1 MLPRLVSN
9 LAALLALTTTLVP
22 VQAGPLCFAVESATA
37 CVYSTQDAGDA
48 LIRIEYP
55 PQLGWVAFGLGT
67 GMNSADVMMAYALP
81 DGSISITRRSS
92 SGHFLPTLASTQDLT
107 ITNSSSSS
115 SGNVVTFRRPLAAA
129 SASTPSIQQSTQPLI
144 WAGYTGSPPTSPG
157 AIPQHTVSGVASG
170 NLLDGSM
177 AFAHSSPS
185 APPPTIVTGDDG
197 SRDRRLRIIH
207 GTLMAFAWVGLAPAA
222 ILIARFGKK
231 ALGVW
236 WFRIHFTLFG
246 LCAALTY
253 AAFAIV
259 YRVVADTGE
268 NHYDYSASGIH
279 VILGLLV
286 VILTA
291 PQAFLGIVIDKLWS
305 PTRKSIPWRDK
316 LHWWLGRLTFLLAV
330 INIPFGIALFYRDDN
345 NNNRPAW
352 PYILYALLL
361 GAAVVAFVGL
371 AIKSRREAAGH
382 HVAVASNDN
391 TGHKDDR
398 RGQLDRPTS
407 AQTLDPAR
415 DIP

>member
-1 MLPRLVSN
+1 MLRRLLPTLTTLV
-9 LAALLALTTTLVP
+9 ALTAALVP
-22 VQAGPLCFAVESATA
+22 VQAGPLCFAVKSAKV
-37 CVYSTQDAGDA
+37 CVYSSQEAGDA

-55 PQLGWVAFGLGT
+55 QQLGWVAFGLGS

-81 DGSISITRRSS
+81 DGSISVTRRTS
-92 SGHFLPTLASTQDLT
+92 SGHFLPTLASKQDLT

-115 SGNVVTFRRPLAAA
+115 DGNVVTFRRPLTAAT
-129 SASTPSIQQSTQPLI
+129 ASTPSIQQTSQPLI
-144 WAGYTGSPPTSPG
+144 WAGYIGSPPTSPS
-157 AIPQHTVSGVASG
+157 AISQHTVTGVASG

-177 AFAHSSPS
+177 AFAPSSPS
-185 APPPTIVTGDDG
+185 APPATIVTGDDG
-197 SRDRRLRIIH
+197 SGNRRLRIIH
-207 GTLMAFAWVGLAPAA
+207 GALMAVAWVGLAPAA

-236 WFRIHFTLFG
+236 WFRIHFTLFA

-253 AAFAIV
+253 TAFAIV

-305 PTRKSIPWRDK
+305 PTRKSIPWWDK
-316 LHWWLGRLTFLLAV
+316 LHWWLGRVTFLLAV
-330 INIPFGIALFYRDDN
+330 VNIPFGIALFYRDDN
-345 NNNRPAW
+345 TGNRPAW

-361 GAAVVAFVGL
+361 GGAVAAFVGL
-371 AIKSRREAAGH
+371 AIKTRRDAGH
-382 HVAVASNDN
+382 MAVASHDA
-391 TGHKDDR
+391 GPKDE

-407 AQTLDPAR
+407 AQTLDQAR